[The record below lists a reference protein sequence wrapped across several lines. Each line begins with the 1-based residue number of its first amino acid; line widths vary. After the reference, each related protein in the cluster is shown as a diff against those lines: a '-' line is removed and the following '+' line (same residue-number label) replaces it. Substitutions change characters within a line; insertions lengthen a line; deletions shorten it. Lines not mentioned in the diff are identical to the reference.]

1 MLENKSGQ
9 VETGTFVL
17 LQHQSCLAEETVVR
31 AGNSKHPSPFIHA
44 RGLFL
49 HECGWKTD
57 AGAQTAGSDRLL
69 TEYFKTML
77 LS

>member
-31 AGNSKHPSPFIHA
+31 AGNSKHPSPFILI
-44 RGLFL
+44 RP
-49 HECGWKTD
+49 
-57 AGAQTAGSDRLL
+57 GSWII
-69 TEYFKTML
+69 
-77 LS
+77 SP